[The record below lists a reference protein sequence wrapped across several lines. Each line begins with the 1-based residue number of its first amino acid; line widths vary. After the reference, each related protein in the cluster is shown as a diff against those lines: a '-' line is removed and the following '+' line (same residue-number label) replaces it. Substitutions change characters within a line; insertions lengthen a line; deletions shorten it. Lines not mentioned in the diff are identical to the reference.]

1 MFVPHHFHLEDREAI
16 AEILRDFN
24 FALLVT
30 AGPEGLEATH
40 LPLLHEPDT
49 KGQGFGRLLGHL
61 ARGNGQ
67 CRAMERLAEAGGEA
81 LAVFQGPHAYV
92 SPTWYGDNGPA
103 TVPTWNYLAVHIYGQ
118 PRLHTE
124 PEATES
130 ILKKLA
136 SRQES
141 SLPEPWTMERMDA
154 AQITRMRRG
163 VLAFELPIGRLEAKA
178 KLSQNR
184 TAEQRR
190 SLEGEWRGANHDD
203 SRALAAWMER
213 LRGELQ

>member
-40 LPLLHEPDT
+40 LPLLHEPET
-49 KGQGFGRLLGHL
+49 KGEGFGHLLGHL

-67 CRAMERLAEAGGEA
+67 CRAIERLAQAGGEA

-92 SPTWYGDNGPA
+92 SPTWYGDSGPA

-136 SRQES
+136 ARQVRGQAAVVDDHGNAVS
-141 SLPEPWTMERMDA
+141 GQADVHLQGRDANGER
-154 AQITRMRRG
+154 
-163 VLAFELPIGRLEAKA
+163 PAKA
-178 KLSQNR
+178 RQSVLRSQAPG
-184 TAEQRR
+184 TA
-190 SLEGEWRGANHDD
+190 
-203 SRALAAWMER
+203 MP
-213 LRGELQ
+213 LRVEA